1 MNPFI
6 QMDIFFVIA
15 AIGFVVLAI
24 LAAIIMM
31 YVITLLRTLNRVAL
45 NVEEEAQ
52 SLKEDL
58 DAARASVKRG
68 GVGLL
73 SLFGFAG
80 KAGTRLMK
88 KKRAS
93 SSK

>member
-1 MNPFI
+1 LF
-6 QMDIFFVIA
+6 
-15 AIGFVVLAI
+15 
-24 LAAIIMM
+24 AIILV
-31 YVITLLRTLNRVAL
+31 YVIILLRTINRVAL

-68 GVGLL
+68 GIGLL

-80 KAGTRLMK
+80 KAGTRLLK
-88 KKRAS
+88 KKRARS
-93 SSK
+93 

>member
-15 AIGFVVLAI
+15 AIGFVVLAV
-24 LAAIIMM
+24 LASIIMV
-31 YVITLLRTLNRVAL
+31 YVIILLRTINRVAV

-52 SLKEDL
+52 SLKDDL

-68 GVGLL
+68 GIGLL
-73 SLFGFAG
+73 SLFGFAT
-80 KAGTRLMK
+80 KAGTRLLKKSK
-88 KKRAS
+88 KK
-93 SSK
+93 